1 MALLLTRNLPAL
13 GRSAACSTIRRHV
26 FLTPVRAA
34 SGDAKPDKPETV
46 GKAMLAKHLAEDQS
60 LSVKKAT
67 EVIDAL
73 LDDIMLSVAEGKTV
87 TIPGFGSWKK
97 RTRAARKGRNPQTGE
112 PLDIPE
118 GVAPA
123 FSAGNVFKGVV
134 KKGSWDAY
142 EQWAEEEKAA
152 AAAKRAAKKNFSP
165 RSSGAGA
172 ELAGVSA
179 MQQELE
185 SIQAKLEHHEAR
197 LEQVRAGIHDAKASN
212 NREEWQQLQQENVE
226 LLGVIRELQAEKN
239 RLSSQSAAAAAAG
252 AAAAAAPGALH
263 GSHLVSSLV
272 PTAAAGAAATAGL
285 IDDIARLLR
294 PIQQLVVAVYDN
306 QHLPTQAGC
315 PYVRAAHIMR
325 RATPAIDWAAMD
337 LGPSPGVLPNVVPMM
352 AGVERAFDSYRM
364 CAVPSRDALTED
376 VSFEIHILDPAL
388 MTQHVYQEFA
398 GRFKQ
403 DHEQWTH
410 PSSRKQQRL
419 GLGDLQATE
428 LTFGQLHKQP
438 LVFLGGQRPA
448 RRCFTYH
455 AFWALRH
462 AGIRGWDA
470 GGLVIDENHLGWL
483 SPAFES
489 RLHATALWARMQSV
503 QALGAG
509 SDSQWAESRQ
519 WRTEGR
525 AKLLHNHYKAGT
537 PLPEWAKTLDDK
549 DYPDYFELQTA
560 VKKAVASGGASVV
573 QTPSNPVVQET
584 TERFDHQDTDCT
596 LASDDTY
603 EGAHEEPKQYRN
615 RTDTSKGQAR
625 KASQAED
632 GLGRGMRSRQ
642 ANV

>member
-1 MALLLTRNLPAL
+1 M
-13 GRSAACSTIRRHV
+13 G
-26 FLTPVRAA
+26 
-34 SGDAKPDKPETV
+34 
-46 GKAMLAKHLAEDQS
+46 
-60 LSVKKAT
+60 
-67 EVIDAL
+67 
-73 LDDIMLSVAEGKTV
+73 
-87 TIPGFGSWKK
+87 
-97 RTRAARKGRNPQTGE
+97 
-112 PLDIPE
+112 
-118 GVAPA
+118 
-123 FSAGNVFKGVV
+123 
-134 KKGSWDAY
+134 
-142 EQWAEEEKAA
+142 
-152 AAAKRAAKKNFSP
+152 
-165 RSSGAGA
+165 
-172 ELAGVSA
+172 
-179 MQQELE
+179 
-185 SIQAKLEHHEAR
+185 
-197 LEQVRAGIHDAKASN
+197 
-212 NREEWQQLQQENVE
+212 
-226 LLGVIRELQAEKN
+226 
-239 RLSSQSAAAAAAG
+239 
-252 AAAAAAPGALH
+252 
-263 GSHLVSSLV
+263 
-272 PTAAAGAAATAGL
+272 
-285 IDDIARLLR
+285 
-294 PIQQLVVAVYDN
+294 
-306 QHLPTQAGC
+306 
-315 PYVRAAHIMR
+315 

-337 LGPSPGVLPNVVPMM
+337 LGPSPDVLPNVVPMM

-388 MTQHVYQEFA
+388 MTQPVYQEFA

-483 SPAFES
+483 SPTFES

-560 VKKAVASGGASVV
+560 VKKAVASGGALVV

-584 TERFDHQDTDCT
+584 TERSDHQVM
-596 LASDDTY
+596 L
-603 EGAHEEPKQYRN
+603 ELLL
-615 RTDTSKGQAR
+615 KG
-625 KASQAED
+625 
-632 GLGRGMRSRQ
+632 RSTQLQFCSHPYWWRSSHSTCSSSTQ
-642 ANV
+642 T

>member
-1 MALLLTRNLPAL
+1 M
-13 GRSAACSTIRRHV
+13 G
-26 FLTPVRAA
+26 
-34 SGDAKPDKPETV
+34 
-46 GKAMLAKHLAEDQS
+46 
-60 LSVKKAT
+60 
-67 EVIDAL
+67 
-73 LDDIMLSVAEGKTV
+73 
-87 TIPGFGSWKK
+87 
-97 RTRAARKGRNPQTGE
+97 
-112 PLDIPE
+112 
-118 GVAPA
+118 
-123 FSAGNVFKGVV
+123 
-134 KKGSWDAY
+134 
-142 EQWAEEEKAA
+142 
-152 AAAKRAAKKNFSP
+152 
-165 RSSGAGA
+165 
-172 ELAGVSA
+172 
-179 MQQELE
+179 
-185 SIQAKLEHHEAR
+185 
-197 LEQVRAGIHDAKASN
+197 
-212 NREEWQQLQQENVE
+212 
-226 LLGVIRELQAEKN
+226 
-239 RLSSQSAAAAAAG
+239 
-252 AAAAAAPGALH
+252 
-263 GSHLVSSLV
+263 
-272 PTAAAGAAATAGL
+272 
-285 IDDIARLLR
+285 
-294 PIQQLVVAVYDN
+294 
-306 QHLPTQAGC
+306 
-315 PYVRAAHIMR
+315 

-337 LGPSPGVLPNVVPMM
+337 PGPSPDVLPNVVPMM

-388 MTQHVYQEFA
+388 MTQPVYQEFA

-483 SPAFES
+483 SPTFES

-584 TERFDHQDTDCT
+584 TERSDHQDTDCT